1 MHAQVGAI
9 GDHGILVPLHAG
21 TLLRIDQNQV
31 KNVIDVGKCQMDQ
44 KIADRKKL
52 NQVKDI
58 YAEDSVLNYATKS
71 KNGHVMKEKI
81 LKISKL

>member
-31 KNVIDVGKCQMDQ
+31 KYDIDVGKCQMVQ

-52 NQVKDI
+52 NQVRDN
-58 YAEDSVLNYATKS
+58 YAEGSVLNYATKR
-71 KNGHVMKEKI
+71 KIGHVM
-81 LKISKL
+81 

>member
-9 GDHGILVPLHAG
+9 GDHGIYVPPHVG
-21 TLLRIDQNQV
+21 TLIRIDQNQV
-31 KNVIDVGKCQMDQ
+31 KNDIGVGKCQMDQ

-52 NQVKDI
+52 IQVKDI

-81 LKISKL
+81 